1 MNIRYIVNVRY
12 INAGGSIKKNLFVR
26 DRHRD
31 TGTGA
36 ERTSQLSSHRIIP
49 RTVRLF
55 VYLINWRQKWG
66 ARINFI
72 IILKCQN
79 ITWTWAK
86 RHLILSRAV
95 VRHQRRN
102 RFKIHPRV
110 RWRSTTS
117 FTIRTINTGQ
127 GPRSITHPSN
137 LISIYL
143 SANLPICYITKGKR
157 KMSGCGGN
165 CGCGSSCKCGGG
177 CGGYVTLSIFPIP
190 FI

>member
-1 MNIRYIVNVRY
+1 MYVTSTQRR
-12 INAGGSIKKNLFVR
+12 GLHEKNLFVR

-55 VYLINWRQKWG
+55 VYLINWRQKRG

-72 IILKCQN
+72 IILQCQN

-86 RHLILSRAV
+86 RHLILYRAV

-127 GPRSITHPSN
+127 GPCSSTHPSN

-143 SANLPICYITKGKR
+143 SANLLIVISPKENK
-157 KMSGCGGN
+157 
-165 CGCGSSCKCGGG
+165 KCLAVVETVAVVLAASAAAAAAG
-177 CGGYVTLSIFPIP
+177 TLRFP
-190 FI
+190 FIQSLLFN